1 MKDTKNAPFLYYNTK
16 RKIFKGLFENFFA
29 KVSFFMGLFQN
40 CKRIVIKVGS
50 STLTHATRQLDLRRI
65 ENLAKTLSDLKNTG
79 KEVILVSSGAVS
91 AGIAKSGL
99 GHRPVSL
106 EEKQAM
112 ASIGQ
117 SELMKIYD
125 RFFSDWGHK
134 VAQIL
139 MTRDVVDNP
148 VRRSA
153 AENTFNTLL
162 KMGCIPIVNENDAVS
177 TDELT
182 KFGGN
187 DILSAHVANL
197 CRADILINLSDI
209 DGLYDSDPR
218 KNANARFIERVDDI
232 DKILD
237 CAGGAGTD
245 RGTGGMEAKLT
256 AAKMVT
262 ENGIPMFI
270 MNGKAPEI
278 LYRLLDGEHVG
289 TYFTAKA
296 NKEGRNP

>member
-1 MKDTKNAPFLYYNTK
+1 
-16 RKIFKGLFENFFA
+16 
-29 KVSFFMGLFQN
+29 MGLFKN

-50 STLTHATRQLDLRRI
+50 STLTHATGQLDLRRI
-65 ENLAKTLSDLKNTG
+65 ETLARTLSDLKNTG

-91 AGIAKSGL
+91 AGVAKAAL
-99 GHRPVSL
+99 GHVPCSL

-139 MTRDVVDNP
+139 MTRDVIDLP
-148 VRRSA
+148 VRREA

-162 KMGCIPIVNENDAVS
+162 RMGCIPIVNENDAVS

-197 CRADILINLSDI
+197 CRADILINMSDV

-218 KNANARFIERVDDI
+218 KNPDAKFIERVEDI
-232 DKILD
+232 DAIIS
-237 CAGGAGTD
+237 CAGGAGTE
-245 RGTGGMEAKLT
+245 RGTGGMQAKLT

-262 ENGIPMFI
+262 DNGIPMFI
-270 MNGKAPEI
+270 MRGDDPEI
-278 LYRLLDGEHVG
+278 LYKLLDGEHVG
-289 TYFTAKA
+289 TYFTAKQ
-296 NKEGRNP
+296 K

>member
-1 MKDTKNAPFLYYNTK
+1 M
-16 RKIFKGLFENFFA
+16 
-29 KVSFFMGLFQN
+29 SFFQS
-40 CKRIVIKVGS
+40 CHRIVVKVGT
-50 STLTHATRQLDLRRI
+50 STLTHSTGSLNLRRI
-65 ENLAKTLSDLKNTG
+65 EALVKTISDLKNAG

-91 AGIAKSGL
+91 AGIAKANL
-99 GHRPVSL
+99 GHRPTSL

-125 RFFSDWGHK
+125 RFFSDYGHT

-139 MTRDVVDNP
+139 MTRDVVDNN
-148 VRRSA
+148 VRRVA
-153 AENTFNTLL
+153 AQNTFNTLL
-162 KMGCIPIVNENDAVS
+162 LMGCIPVVNENDAVS
-177 TDELT
+177 TDELA

-197 CRADILINLSDI
+197 ISADLLINLSDI

-218 KNANARFIERVDDI
+218 KNPDAKLIEQVESVDEVANF
-232 DKILD
+232 
-237 CAGGAGTD
+237 AGGAGSE

-262 ENGIPMFI
+262 DNGIPMFI
-270 MNGKAPEI
+270 MNGHDPEI
-278 LYRLLDGEHVG
+278 LYDLLDGKRVG
-289 TYFTAKA
+289 TYFTA
-296 NKEGRNP
+296 NKK

>member
-1 MKDTKNAPFLYYNTK
+1 
-16 RKIFKGLFENFFA
+16 
-29 KVSFFMGLFQN
+29 MGLFQN

-50 STLTHATRQLDLRRI
+50 STLTHATGQLNLRRI
-65 ENLAKTLSDLKNTG
+65 EALALVLSDLKNTG
-79 KEVILVSSGAVS
+79 KEVVLVSSGAVS
-91 AGIAKSGL
+91 AGIAKSAL
-99 GHRPVSL
+99 GHRPYSL

-125 RFFSDWGHK
+125 KFFSVYGHK

-139 MTRDVVDNP
+139 MTRDVIDNP
-148 VRRSA
+148 IRRTA

-162 KMGCIPIVNENDAVS
+162 RMGCIPIVNENDAVS

-187 DILSAHVANL
+187 DILSAHVAIL
-197 CRADILINLSDI
+197 CGAEILINLSDVE
-209 DGLYDSDPR
+209 GLYDSDPR
-218 KNANARFIERVDDI
+218 KNPSAKLVERVENIDDI
-232 DKILD
+232 IDF
-237 CAGGAGTD
+237 AGGAGTD

-262 ENGIPMFI
+262 SNRIPMFI
-270 MNGKAPEI
+270 MNGSDPAI
-278 LYRLLDGEHVG
+278 LYRLLDGDKVG
-289 TYFTAKA
+289 TYFTAK
-296 NKEGRNP
+296 

>member
-40 CKRIVIKVGS
+40 CNRIVIKVGS
-50 STLTHATRQLDLRRI
+50 STLTHATGQLDLRRI

>member
-50 STLTHATRQLDLRRI
+50 STLTHATGQLDLRRI

-148 VRRSA
+148 VRRAA

-237 CAGGAGTD
+237 FAGGAGTD

-296 NKEGRNP
+296 KKEG

>member
-1 MKDTKNAPFLYYNTK
+1 MSLLKCYH
-16 RKIFKGLFENFFA
+16 
-29 KVSFFMGLFQN
+29 
-40 CKRIVIKVGS
+40 RIVVKVGT
-50 STLTHATRQLDLRRI
+50 STLTHVTESLNLRRI
-65 ENLAKTLSDLKNTG
+65 EALVKTLSDLKNSG

-91 AGIAKSGL
+91 AGIAKANL
-99 GHRPVSL
+99 GHRPTSL

-125 RFFSDWGHK
+125 RFFSDYGHT

-139 MTRDVVDNP
+139 MTRDVITND
-148 VRRSA
+148 VRRIA
-153 AENTFNTLL
+153 AQNTFNTLL
-162 KMGCIPIVNENDAVS
+162 SMGCIPIVNENDAVS
-177 TDELT
+177 TDELA

-197 CRADILINLSDI
+197 INADLLINLSDI

-218 KNANARFIERVDDI
+218 GNKDAKLIERVEDI
-232 DKILD
+232 NSILS
-237 CAGGAGTD
+237 CASGAGSD

-262 ENGIPMFI
+262 DNGIPMFI
-270 MNGKAPEI
+270 MNGHNPEI
-278 LYRLLDGEHVG
+278 LYDLIDGKHVG
-289 TYFTAKA
+289 TYFVAK
-296 NKEGRNP
+296 KF